1 MSNLDTD
8 LDDIVRSYLSTHD
21 IYKQN
26 SYRNSILLSANRSG
40 TTNFIKILNNIYEEG
55 DDPVDRKN
63 VLNLLYEVV
72 SRTEQLFDT
81 KAVLE
86 LLLKFLK
93 LTICVQL
100 SLATM
105 RAMIERH
112 SNSEPTFYENVQQFH
127 EVVSHKKIS
136 EYPQKCRMDYLFIS
150 DYLVDLFISNKI
162 DKINLKLICDEVSGE
177 RDPRNILVMFN
188 LISKLSSVART
199 DEDFEYISRTISVYY
214 PIQFEPPEN
223 DTIKITPLQLKKS
236 LLSCFMSSDKLGPY
250 SMEILIDSLYSEFSL
265 SLNYTSVISDTL
277 YFLTACKPV
286 YHQCFNN
293 FVGQL
298 IQIMKIELL
307 DNKFLEPSEPSEPS
321 DMSSELYE
329 CGNLDQLNVSKV
341 KEIGSKYYRTWNFV
355 DEKVKLFGEIM
366 RLFVDTIH
374 EANDLIDEFLKLI
387 AGNLYSNNSVGYLV
401 DIMCENPKVH
411 SKVIEFIIVPVL
423 KNINGAETCGVNDVL
438 NILVMFIMPKI
449 LINCESQ
456 ISNSKLIESLL
467 CLIDPEIK
475 SDDKSDFELD
485 TQRNVQYLKL
495 LTLSSCIIDD
505 KIVEKLVPFLL
516 DKIFPSTKNNDLND
530 QEFEKSPTKDEEL
543 YFLECLICLYK
554 CHKKKNVK
562 ILRSLNSICSEV
574 TESDDFH
581 KSLSRMSYINRN
593 GRQINILNKMCG
605 LFKSVLEQTGEDLL
619 DQISQNSLE
628 QISHSLE
635 KSSDNLLFQLV
646 VKILIILFKSLE
658 CLIGFKMVLD
668 SVNEVDMSDMFISY
682 SSLIPCAFEN
692 GCRELVLKLYTKEQ
706 LLKDLKNLILLY
718 KDSFYNDEKNIIRV
732 IFLTSSVPRII
743 KYLNEAV
750 ESDLTSIN
758 TDVTFINTDFKFIN
772 TDFRFLN
779 VYLNKYNKENL
790 KIQLNC
796 GNELFSSGL
805 ELMNLE
811 SDLICGGYFKDFEKL
826 RSFSYFNGSLLVK
839 YALKRYKFDLT
850 DLISKIKLLDNY
862 RVKNLEYEDLFLLI
876 VPISINRV
884 KPIIKYQLID
894 IRKTYQDEVSGTDEK
909 LLEFLK
915 NKIKEDTS
923 LVPNYQENLNDISK
937 IELYIV
943 LISIMLNKGEDI
955 EVESINMIIGGINEI
970 LSMFKEIKSNNGE
983 QNSMEWELTREYVH
997 WCFDKYLM
1005 CLQQLL
1011 YGVVSRD
1018 SVKETHEYFGDF
1030 DNILE
1035 ELINVYENNQV
1046 PFSRILTILITN
1058 SVMKI
1063 SGLEMYT
1070 KQKVRTLDNIINLVN

>member
-1 MSNLDTD
+1 MSNLDAD

-100 SLATM
+100 SLSTM

-112 SNSEPTFYENVQQFH
+112 SNSEPTFYENVQEFH

-136 EYPQKCRMDYLFIS
+136 EYPQKCRMDYLYIS
-150 DYLVDLFISNKI
+150 DYLVDLFISKKI

-188 LISKLSSVART
+188 LISKLASVAGT

-236 LLSCFMSSDKLGPY
+236 LLSCFMSSHKLGPY
-250 SMEILIDSLYSEFSL
+250 SMEILMDSLYSEFSL

-286 YHQCFNN
+286 YQDCFNN

-307 DNKFLEPSEPSEPS
+307 DNKLLEPTGPS
-321 DMSSELYE
+321 DIPSELYE
-329 CGNLDQLNVSKV
+329 CEELDQLNLSKV

-366 RLFVDTIH
+366 RLFVETIH

-411 SKVIEFIIVPVL
+411 NKVIEFIIVPVL
-423 KNINGAETCGVNDVL
+423 KNINGAETCDVNDVL

-467 CLIDPEIK
+467 CLVDPEIK
-475 SDDKSDFELD
+475 SKDKLDYELD

-495 LTLSSCIIDD
+495 LALSSCIIDD

-516 DKIFPSTKNNDLND
+516 DKIFPSQYNIDLTD
-530 QEFEKSPTKDEEL
+530 QEFDKSPTKDEEL

-554 CHKKKNVK
+554 CHNKKNVK
-562 ILRSLNSICSEV
+562 ILRSLNSICSKV
-574 TESDDFH
+574 TESYDFH

-605 LFKSVLEQTGEDLL
+605 LFKSVLEQTGEDSL
-619 DQISQNSLE
+619 DQVSQDSLE
-628 QISHSLE
+628 QVSHSLE
-635 KSSDNLLFQLV
+635 NTSDNLLFQLV
-646 VKILIILFKSLE
+646 VKILIILFKSLK

-668 SVNEVDMSDMFISY
+668 SVNEEDVSDMFISY

-750 ESDLTSIN
+750 ESDFKFL
-758 TDVTFINTDFKFIN
+758 NTDFTFLN

-779 VYLNKYNKENL
+779 VYLNKYKEDL

-839 YALKRYKFDLT
+839 YGLNRYKFDLA
-850 DLISKIKLLDNY
+850 DLISKIKLLENY

-894 IRKTYQDEVSGTDEK
+894 IRKTYQDEVSGSDEK

-915 NKIKEDTS
+915 NKIKEDTN
-923 LVPNYQENLNDISK
+923 LVPNYQENLSDISK

-943 LISIMLNKGEDI
+943 LISIMLNKGENI
-955 EVESINMIIGGINEI
+955 EVESINMIIEGINEI

-983 QNSMEWELTREYVH
+983 QNSLEWELTREYVH

-1018 SVKETHEYFGDF
+1018 SVKERHEYFGQDF
-1030 DNILE
+1030 DNVLE
-1035 ELINVYENNQV
+1035 ELINVYEINQV

-1063 SGLEMYT
+1063 SGLEIYT